1 MWIGSGGAE
10 FDDELLN
17 FAPFALCL
25 FRGFLDQLVVDLEL
39 FLSFQI
45 LAGSSVDLG

>member
-1 MWIGSGGAE
+1 MWIGSGSSQL
-10 FDDELLN
+10 DDELLN
-17 FAPFALCL
+17 FAPFALGL
-25 FRGFLDQLVVDLEL
+25 FRGFLNQLVVDLEL